1 MIMRF
6 HDNLQNQLN
15 MQNTKAKSTPAPAVN
30 FDELLTQQIN
40 AQEHKVGKNNALTT
54 LVINRDFDSS
64 FIVTAT

>member
-1 MIMRF
+1 MG
-6 HDNLQNQLN
+6 
-15 MQNTKAKSTPAPAVN
+15 AKTSSRQESPVN

-54 LVINRDFDSS
+54 LVINKDFASS